1 MRNNIERLGQIQ
13 ADRDVGLDKA
23 ESSMIHQIGYVVQAS
38 GRQIIYT
45 NNNVASPDERITQV

>member
-1 MRNNIERLGQIQ
+1 MRHDIERLGQIQ

-23 ESSMIHQIGYVVQAS
+23 KSPMIYQIGYVIQAS

-45 NNNVASPDERITQV
+45 NDNVASPDERITQV